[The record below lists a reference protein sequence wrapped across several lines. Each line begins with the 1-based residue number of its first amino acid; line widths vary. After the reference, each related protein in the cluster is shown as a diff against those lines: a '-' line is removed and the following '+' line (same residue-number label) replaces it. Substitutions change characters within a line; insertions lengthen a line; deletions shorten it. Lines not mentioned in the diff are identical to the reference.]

1 MISSSVVYGHPVK
14 YSNEIPNK
22 YLSGSMSISLL
33 AYAAIFW
40 DSFTFRKAICS
51 HIFSST
57 SITKVIFSEQLFL
70 QSSCLF
76 WGAPFLEQSLFP
88 TIIFSEYLLFQ
99 SEPSTQKP
107 DLESRK
113 FFSAVTF
120 QNSYS
125 QKTSTEE
132 LLFRSRFFCT
142 TSTFSKTLEKATF
155 PEKKNSHHLLFLES
169 YLCIAFFI
177 NCYLLLQLHFYK
189 RFFITRYH
197 FRRVT
202 ISQIPFLSTATR
214 PIN

>member
-1 MISSSVVYGHPVK
+1 MRFPINTYQDQCQFPFSHMLRYFGTALLFEKLFVHTFSVQLVSQKLYFRSSYFFRAVAFFEELH
-14 YSNEIPNK
+14 
-22 YLSGSMSISLL
+22 
-33 AYAAIFW
+33 FW
-40 DSFTFRKAICS
+40 NS
-51 HIFSST
+51 HF
-57 SITKVIFSEQLFL
+57 
-70 QSSCLF
+70 
-76 WGAPFLEQSLFP
+76 FP

-113 FFSAVTF
+113 FSSAVTF